1 MFHYDGN
8 EKVNVSF
15 GNADFSL
22 GHMQ

>member
-22 GHMQ
+22 GDMQ